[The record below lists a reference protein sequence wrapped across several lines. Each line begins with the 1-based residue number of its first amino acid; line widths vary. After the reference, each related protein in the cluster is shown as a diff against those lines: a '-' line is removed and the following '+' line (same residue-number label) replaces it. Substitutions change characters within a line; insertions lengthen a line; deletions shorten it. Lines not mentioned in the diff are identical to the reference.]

1 MKTEDDDDDIDFQY
15 DCLLLLI
22 QSPNFK
28 NPIEKFK
35 DFNCIHFPDTKEHS
49 HYQYLIHEQF
59 KGLINILLDTLT
71 NDWGIGEDQ
80 FLIAS
85 QKGLKDPENKQY
97 FEELINFTDFD
108 YFNDMMIKRN
118 KYIEQLAYQ
127 EIDDYLKNKIQTN
140 TNKNKNKSFGHSNS
154 NAKLGNKRGEKIKI
168 RLNKYQNLLSK
179 KQNQIND
186 IVDNPIIEKNMPK
199 KGNDANKTY
208 NNINLK
214 DDKGKKIDPE
224 EFRRRV
230 IENRERKRK
239 LFGDDDDD

>member
-1 MKTEDDDDDIDFQY
+1 M
-15 DCLLLLI
+15 
-22 QSPNFK
+22 
-28 NPIEKFK
+28 
-35 DFNCIHFPDTKEHS
+35 
-49 HYQYLIHEQF
+49 
-59 KGLINILLDTLT
+59 
-71 NDWGIGEDQ
+71 
-80 FLIAS
+80 
-85 QKGLKDPENKQY
+85 
-97 FEELINFTDFD
+97 
-108 YFNDMMIKRN
+108 
-118 KYIEQLAYQ
+118 YQ
-127 EIDDYLKNKIQTN
+127 EIDDYLKNKIQI
-140 TNKNKNKSFGHSNS
+140 NKNKSFGHSIS

-168 RLNKYQNLLSK
+168 RLNKYQNVLSK

-239 LFGDDDDD
+239 LFGDNDDDD

>member
-1 MKTEDDDDDIDFQY
+1 MKTEDDDDIDFQY

-22 QSPNFK
+22 KGRDFR

-49 HYQYLIHEQF
+49 HYQYLIHQQF
-59 KGLINILLDTLT
+59 IGLINILLDTLT
-71 NDWGIGEDQ
+71 NELGIEEDQ

-97 FEELINFTDFD
+97 FEDLINFTDFD
-108 YFNDMMIKRN
+108 YFNEMMIKHN
-118 KYIEQLAYQ
+118 KYIEKLAYQ
-127 EIDDYLKNKIQTN
+127 EIDDYLKNKIQI
-140 TNKNKNKSFGHSNS
+140 NKNKNKSIGHSIS

-168 RLNKYQNLLSK
+168 RLNKYQNVLSK

-199 KGNDANKTY
+199 KGNDVNKTY

-230 IENRERKRK
+230 IENRERKRR
-239 LFGDDDDD
+239 LLGVYDDD